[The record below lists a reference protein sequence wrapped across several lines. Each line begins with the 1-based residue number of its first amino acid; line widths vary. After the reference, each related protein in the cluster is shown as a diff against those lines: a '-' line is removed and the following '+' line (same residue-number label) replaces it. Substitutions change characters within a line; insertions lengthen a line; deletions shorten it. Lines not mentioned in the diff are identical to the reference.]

1 MTMRKPV
8 MTGTMGPMRGATLAT
23 ITAAIDQVR
32 NDLLPVA
39 DDQKALLRRVRKDHE
54 VPLASQEDWTV
65 IATLLDRHFVLGY
78 QNGKPWYAVH
88 PLLADEL

>member
-1 MTMRKPV
+1 VETQAESLPV
-8 MTGTMGPMRGATLAT
+8 GDDT
-23 ITAAIDQVR
+23 ITAAIGQFR
-32 NDLLPVA
+32 NDLLPVT
-39 DDQKALLRRVRKDHE
+39 DDQKALLRRVAEDHE

-88 PLLADEL
+88 PLLADEF